1 MPYQDRQSSNERRQ
15 MIAEAAYFR
24 AEQRGFTG
32 GDAVRDWCEAEA
44 EIDARLRAME
54 QAEYAARIEETL
66 ESARKK
72 VASVRRRA
80 ASLSAAARAEWQ
92 KDADRL
98 ATLRETLKP
107 QLAELKERGERAG
120 RTLREQAERMR
131 DEILELVQALEAKA
145 KGTPPPRRRSAQ
157 HDERTRGT

>member
-1 MPYQDRQSSNERRQ
+1 MPYQDRQSSNDRRR

-24 AEQRGFTG
+24 AEQRGFNG

-44 EIDARLRAME
+44 EIDARLRAIE
-54 QAEYAARIEETL
+54 IAECAARIEQTL

-72 VASVRRRA
+72 LASVRRKA

-107 QLAELKERGERAG
+107 KLAELKERGERAG
-120 RTLREQAERMR
+120 RHLREQAERMR
-131 DEILELVQALEAKA
+131 NEIAELVEALEARA
-145 KGTPPPRRRSAQ
+145 K
-157 HDERTRGT
+157 H